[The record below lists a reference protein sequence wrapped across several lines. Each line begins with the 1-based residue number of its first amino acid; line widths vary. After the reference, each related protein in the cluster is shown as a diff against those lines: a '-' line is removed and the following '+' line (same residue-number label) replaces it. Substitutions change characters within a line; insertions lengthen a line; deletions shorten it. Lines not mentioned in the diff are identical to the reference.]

1 LVHWEVPASVNYVP
15 ILRHATVRFCRDNC
29 SDDIKVCE
37 DVALAVNEACAN
49 VVRHAY
55 PERSG
60 MLDLEA
66 LATKGELVVVV
77 SDRGVGA
84 HVPTDDPGS
93 GFGIQLMAAFSRLKL
108 QSDRRGTRVEMR
120 FDC

>member
-1 LVHWEVPASVNYVP
+1 MRPYGFAG
-15 ILRHATVRFCRDNC
+15 TTG

-108 QSDRRGTRVEMR
+108 QI
-120 FDC
+120 

>member
-1 LVHWEVPASVNYVP
+1 
-15 ILRHATVRFCRDNC
+15 
-29 SDDIKVCE
+29 
-37 DVALAVNEACAN
+37 
-49 VVRHAY
+49 
-55 PERSG
+55 
-60 MLDLEA
+60 
-66 LATKGELVVVV
+66 VV